1 MLKDFLS
8 NAMSESSPT
17 SSRRTVLLFYAIIL
31 GTVLYVAIIALGY
44 VICLSKIDR
53 TSSIQ
58 VLKYMIYFCFGT
70 LVFILLLS
78 GVITWQNINDTIQS
92 VKGLPPGVQ
101 QQITQA
107 IDKTTATTTVT
118 TKPTE

>member
-1 MLKDFLS
+1 MNVKDFMS
-8 NAMSESSPT
+8 NAISETSPT

-31 GTVLYVAIIALGY
+31 GALLYLAIIILGY
-44 VICLSKIDR
+44 VICLSKVDR
-53 TSSIQ
+53 ASSIQ

-92 VKGLPPGVQ
+92 VKGIPPGIKQ
-101 QQITQA
+101 ELTQTVE
-107 IDKTTATTTVT
+107 KTTTTATAQ
-118 TKPTE
+118 PTAP